1 MPRVGVVLIIPV
13 YWVNCCHSTL
23 RRGNKKVFFIY
34 VRGSSEINL
43 HRERVGILEKRLGV
57 GKGKDDL
64 VLKSKLR

>member
-1 MPRVGVVLIIPV
+1 
-13 YWVNCCHSTL
+13 VNCCHSTL